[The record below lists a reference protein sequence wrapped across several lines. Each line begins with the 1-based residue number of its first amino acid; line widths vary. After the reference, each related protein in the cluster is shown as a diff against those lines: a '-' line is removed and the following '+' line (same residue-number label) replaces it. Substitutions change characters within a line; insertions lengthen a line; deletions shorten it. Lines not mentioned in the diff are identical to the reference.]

1 MMKLNRFSFC
11 VVLAASIL
19 GTVFGQGPAGDRP
32 GGQREQKLIGVLK
45 SGTAAEQAMA
55 CKELAIYGTK
65 DAVASLAPLLADER
79 LASWA
84 RIALEA
90 IPDPACDAAL
100 RDAAGRLRGRLLIG
114 VINSLGVRRDV
125 DAAGILAGKLRDAD
139 AEVAAAAAAALGR
152 IGTQQ
157 AATVLGQALALSSG
171 RDRAAVAH
179 GCILCAQRFQDE
191 GKSAEAM
198 SLYDAVREADVP
210 AQTVLEATRGAI
222 LSRGE
227 DGVGLLIEQLR
238 SEDRGRL
245 GIGLRTARE
254 LGGKAVTEALAA
266 ELSRLAAD
274 RQGLLLL
281 AIADRND
288 SAVLPAVLKAARPAA
303 NANALRLTAVK
314 TLERLGGVSA
324 VEVLLEAAIEED
336 EALSAAAK
344 ASLSRLPD
352 EAEAAMLNRLATAK
366 GKTRQVLLELCAARQ
381 IAAALPAAVQSTK
394 DTDAGVRAA
403 AVDAVGALGGVQEA
417 PVLVSLLKDAE
428 ERSGIEKALRG
439 VASRAGAAC
448 GASLLPLTKESD
460 PALRVIGLR
469 VLAVAG
475 GDAALQAIVSGTAD
489 ASEAVQDEAVR
500 MLSTWPNTRP
510 DDAGVAEPL
519 LKLAKSGSKESHRVL
534 GVRGYLQYVRSTTNL
549 TSSEKVSRVAE
560 LLPLVARAE
569 EKRLV
574 IAVLGQAGTAKSI
587 DMLTKLAEEP
597 ALKEEAWLAVATLCA
612 DTIEGLSVEQRRA
625 LVQKVI
631 ETSANEATKKKAREV
646 LGKLR

>member
-157 AATVLGQALALSSG
+157 AATVLGQAGLSSG
-171 RDRAAVAH
+171 RDRAAAAH
-179 GCILCAQRFQDE
+179 GCIPAQRFQDE

-403 AVDAVGALGGVQEA
+403 AVDAVGVLGGVQEA